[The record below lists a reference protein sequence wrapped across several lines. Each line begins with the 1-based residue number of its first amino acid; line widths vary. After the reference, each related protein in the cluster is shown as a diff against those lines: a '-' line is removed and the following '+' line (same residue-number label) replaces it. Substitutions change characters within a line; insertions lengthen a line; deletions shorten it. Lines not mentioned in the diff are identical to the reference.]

1 MRNIFL
7 TLMVAGSLFAANTL
21 SVLSVSDDGAGNA
34 SFTLG
39 YSFDVDV
46 AGFQFDLVDSPD
58 NFSIESAATTDRTDG
73 YMVRANASGTV
84 IAFSL
89 TGATITPGSGAIVE
103 ITVDS
108 SVDDTEVCF
117 NNIVL

>member
-39 YSFDVDV
+39 YN
-46 AGFQFDLVDSPD
+46 L
-58 NFSIESAATTDRTDG
+58 
-73 YMVRANASGTV
+73 TV
-84 IAFSL
+84 S
-89 TGATITPGSGAIVE
+89 E
-103 ITVDS
+103 NDK
-108 SVDDTEVCF
+108 
-117 NNIVL
+117 